1 MHICIQIL
9 IRSGIQGPN
18 LLIRSTKEPVLPLKP
33 LAYHMALGQIYNP
46 CDLLSYRRLTQPWVR
61 SVVALEGKTLTCV
74 CPPPHW
80 EELMNSEGVGASS
93 DAGKEGIL
101 RITQS
106 YSRF

>member
-1 MHICIQIL
+1 
-9 IRSGIQGPN
+9 
-18 LLIRSTKEPVLPLKP
+18 
-33 LAYHMALGQIYNP
+33 MALGQIYNP
-46 CDLLSYRRLTQPWVR
+46 CDLLSYRRLTQLWV
-61 SVVALEGKTLTCV
+61 VTLEGKTLTCV

-80 EELMNSEGVGASS
+80 EEHMNSEGVGASS